1 MTHKTMSV
9 LDIHSGDLL
18 AWSENPYSAMSDL
31 FIKFIRAVTKAE
43 YGHVGVA
50 WRAHD
55 GHEDELFVIE
65 ATIPKIIISR
75 ATEDR
80 YFYCIPMGCEWGS
93 RNKAF
98 LMSKIGLPY
107 SLRDAARAFFGMTTK
122 RDDNWQCA
130 ELAHAFYEES
140 GILLPKQFK
149 PSEVVKNAVELRKTE
164 VYRVLI

>member
-1 MTHKTMSV
+1 
-9 LDIHSGDLL
+9 
-18 AWSENPYSAMSDL
+18 
-31 FIKFIRAVTKAE
+31 
-43 YGHVGVA
+43 
-50 WRAHD
+50 
-55 GHEDELFVIE
+55 
-65 ATIPKIIISR
+65 
-75 ATEDR
+75 
-80 YFYCIPMGCEWGS
+80 MGCEWGS

-107 SLRDAARAFFGMTTK
+107 SLRDAVRAFFGMTTK

>member
-75 ATEDR
+75 ATED
-80 YFYCIPMGCEWGS
+80 
-93 RNKAF
+93 
-98 LMSKIGLPY
+98 
-107 SLRDAARAFFGMTTK
+107 
-122 RDDNWQCA
+122 
-130 ELAHAFYEES
+130 
-140 GILLPKQFK
+140 
-149 PSEVVKNAVELRKTE
+149 
-164 VYRVLI
+164 